1 MARKTNRK
9 QKKQQKRTKKVKRAA
24 PAPASAA
31 IAPAPAIESHSFK
44 SSMTFDGNKLVTKS
58 QKDNEPVKER
68 IYTMKQLEQ
77 EIPIG
82 KELIDAHLDGKMP
95 QGLQDH
101 NRRHM
106 KPTFNNVLL
115 HPADLGLLPP
125 SVRTDKGLSKRR
137 SIRRGRRS
145 QYSHKDDLR
154 LMVDDDD
161 VVRQKHLFDLP

>member
-1 MARKTNRK
+1 MVKKTRQRLK
-9 QKKQQKRTKKVKRAA
+9 QKPRETRRVRRRIQEPEP
-24 PAPASAA
+24 PAV
-31 IAPAPAIESHSFK
+31 ESHRFM

-125 SVRTDKGLSKRR
+125 TGRTDEGLSKRR
-137 SIRRGRRS
+137 SIRRGRGRRRH
-145 QYSHKDDLR
+145 SHKDDMQ

-161 VVRQKHLFDLP
+161 GVRKKHLFDLP